1 MSRSISTEDRIS
13 SLPDPI
19 ISHILSFLPTKIA
32 ATTSILSKRWNPL
45 WLSLLVLHFDDETF
59 QNFESFIHFV
69 SSVFLLRDITLP
81 LQSFQLKCSNTSA
94 IQPQD
99 INRFVHAVAQR
110 GIENLN
116 LEMPGMVALPR
127 SILRC
132 KTLVV
137 LHLKGLKV
145 NDISLVVVDFP
156 LLTTLHLS
164 SVLFERFEYL
174 LELLSG
180 CPIIEELQVEDLSVH
195 NFEWIFIHEKSVVV
209 EKFLSL
215 LPNLIR
221 ASITKSPSD
230 LTKLASMLCSEAQV
244 LRAEFVRIILWL

>member
-1 MSRSISTEDRIS
+1 MSRSIPTEDRIS

-19 ISHILSFLPTKIA
+19 ICHILSFVPTKIA

-45 WLSLLVLHFDDETF
+45 WLSVLVLHFHDEAF
-59 QNFESFIHFV
+59 QNFASFCHFV
-69 SSVFLLRDITLP
+69 YSVFLLRDVTLP
-81 LQSFQLKCSNTSA
+81 LQSFHLKCSNAS

-99 INRFVHAVAQR
+99 INGFVHAAAQR

-116 LEMPGMVALPR
+116 LEMPDMVITLPP
-127 SILRC
+127 SIFSCR
-132 KTLVV
+132 TLVV

-145 NDISLVVVDFP
+145 NDISHGVVDFP
-156 LLTTLHLS
+156 LLKTLHLS

-174 LELLSG
+174 VEILSG
-180 CPIIEELQVEDLSVH
+180 CPILEELQAEDLSVD
-195 NFEWIFIHEKSVVV
+195 NVEWLFIQGNSVIAR
-209 EKFLSL
+209 KFISL

-221 ASITKSPSD
+221 VSITKSPSY
-230 LTKLASMLCSEAQV
+230 LTNLIALICTKAQV